1 MPLLLRAEGKGWSL
15 EIIGKLPTMPPFIPT
30 LPLSEVV
37 ATGVAAVSTL
47 DQQSGG
53 LQTRAPG
60 DMISPLF
67 FEAVAY
73 DIHIEK
79 TPGSLFKLTLPP
91 GAEERRV
98 RDGSEHHTLNF
109 GNNVGFA
116 DIGVAAADGAFE
128 LRLEVFSR
136 KVDYKTDYVV
146 MRDEISAVLRNL
158 AMTANAK
165 TYGLAAPAKNHR
177 PTLVEWFA
185 LLKTHFDDFV
195 KLANAVARKPHTAL
209 VQRAVQR
216 DTDRARRVT
225 RQTLSRALRR
235 NNSGPVHPDLGV
247 ALPRRIDEHVSS
259 ITFDTAENRYFKGLL
274 EKTYRNMR
282 ALSKIDESGD
292 EDAERDSEQKF
303 FVSIRPDLKAM
314 ERRLEAVMKASFLLT
329 VGPGTLDRPASMVL
343 HKHPIYSRIDKLAR
357 LLNGGL
363 SFAGD
368 IVPVG
373 VKDTAL
379 LYEYWCF
386 IKIVELLRERHELAD
401 QSIVKTNRFKTTVTL
416 AKGKASAMRFVHSP
430 SGKDLFVVYNRV
442 FDRLP
447 TIAQKPDNVIQIA
460 SENRFYIFDAKYRI
474 QFDKSYVGQF
484 GGPGPKTEDINTMH
498 RYRDAIAIPHPM
510 RRKEYLR
517 GVVQGAVVL
526 FPYPDE
532 EKYTGHRFYNSIA
545 EVEIGG
551 LPFLPGATSL
561 MDAKLSALIDAEYSV
576 EEPQPSDGR
585 PLQ

>member
-1 MPLLLRAEGKGWSL
+1 MPLLLRVEGQGWSF
-15 EIIGKLPTMPPFIPT
+15 EVIGKLPMMPPFIPT
-30 LPLSEVV
+30 LPQSEIVV
-37 ATGVAAVSTL
+37 SGNALVFTL
-47 DQQSGG
+47 DPQSGE
-53 LQTRAPG
+53 LHARSCG

-67 FEAVAY
+67 FEAVTY
-73 DIHIEK
+73 DVHVEK
-79 TPGSLFKLTLPP
+79 TPGAQFKLTLPP
-91 GAEERRV
+91 GAEERRI
-98 RDGSEHHTLNF
+98 RDGSEHHIINF
-109 GNNVGFA
+109 GNNVGFS
-116 DIGVAAADGAFE
+116 DIEVATLEGAFRF
-128 LRLEVFSR
+128 RLEVFSR
-136 KVDYKTDYVV
+136 KVDYKSDYVA

-165 TYGLAAPAKNHR
+165 TYGLAAPAKSHR

-185 LLKTHFDDFV
+185 LLKTQFDDFL
-195 KLANAVARKPHTAL
+195 KLASAVARKPHTAL
-209 VQRAVQR
+209 VPRANQR

-235 NNSGPVHPDLGV
+235 SNSGPFHPDLGV
-247 ALPRRIDEHVSS
+247 ALPRRIDEQVSS

-274 EKTYRNMR
+274 EKTYLNVRI
-282 ALSKIDESGD
+282 LSKIDESGD
-292 EDAERDSEQKF
+292 EDAERDSERKF
-303 FVSIRPDLKAM
+303 FASIRPDLKEMA
-314 ERRLEAVMKASFLLT
+314 RRLEGVMKVPFLST
-329 VGPGTLDRPASMVL
+329 VGPGSFERPASMVL
-343 HKHPIYSRIDKLAR
+343 HKHPVYSRIDKLAR

-363 SFAGD
+363 SFAGN
-368 IVPVG
+368 IIPVG

-386 IKIVELLRERHELAD
+386 IKIVELMREHYELAD
-401 QSIVKTNRFKTTVTL
+401 QSIVKTNRFRTTVSL
-416 AKGKASAMRFVHSP
+416 AKGKSSAMRFIHTP
-430 SGKDLFVVYNRV
+430 TKKDIFVVYNRV

-474 QFDKSYVGQF
+474 QFDKSYVGKF
-484 GGPGPKTEDINTMH
+484 GGPGPQTEDINTMH

-532 EKYTGHRFYNSIA
+532 EKYRQHRFFASIA

-551 LPFLPGATSL
+551 LPFLPGATTL
-561 MDAKLSALIDAEYSV
+561 MSAKLSALINAEYAIDK
-576 EEPQPSDGR
+576 PMPIPDLRQ
-585 PLQ
+585 Q